1 MKLGSNTFGVPSLGD
16 SKNLFGAPSGGFGGK
31 DSLNNTSKA
40 FGGTNL
46 QALATS
52 QKSNEQQPA
61 FGSAFGGSGS
71 APTTFGAA
79 I

>member
-1 MKLGSNTFGVPSLGD
+1 MKLGSNTFGGD
-16 SKNLFGAPSGGFGGK
+16 SKTVFGAPSGGFGGQE
-31 DSLNNTSKA
+31 SLNNSGKA

-79 I
+79 L